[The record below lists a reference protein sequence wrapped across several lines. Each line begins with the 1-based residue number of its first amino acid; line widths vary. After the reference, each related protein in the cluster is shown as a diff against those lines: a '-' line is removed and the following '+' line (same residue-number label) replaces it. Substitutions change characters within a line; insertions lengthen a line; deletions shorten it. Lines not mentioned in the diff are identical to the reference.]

1 MFKNSIQELD
11 QRTYKAGLA
20 DRATRTILTPLY
32 ADLGPYID
40 LWAENPP
47 GSPCP
52 ETDVVY

>member
-32 ADLGPYID
+32 TDLGPYID
-40 LWAENPP
+40 L
-47 GSPCP
+47 
-52 ETDVVY
+52 